1 MRVLDLF
8 SGIGGFSLGLERTG
22 MQTVAFC
29 EIDPFCRAVLKKHW
43 PDVPIFNDVRK
54 IKDEYTGPVDVICGG
69 FPCQPFSVA
78 GKQRGADDDRHLWPA
93 MFECIKHFRP
103 RWVIGENVPGIVKM
117 AVDGVLSDLES
128 AGYTVRTFNIPA
140 CAVDAPHRR
149 ERIWIVA
156 HSENGNDRGNAG
168 EFQRKNEREEEK
180 RQEKRLSESRSA
192 GEIFSVFMADTSGE
206 QSCSEH
212 VGKSG
217 VTEQGQSG
225 RSGCQEHIL
234 SDTAGK
240 RLQGQGQY
248 EQPMCSKTDGK
259 RETGQSFDVG
269 IPCFWEAEPDVGRVV
284 NGLSSGMDGT
294 GRVSSE
300 SETKNKKAGHLH
312 RLKSL
317 GNAVVPQIPEAIGRA
332 IMAVEQF
339 LTEKEK

>member
-8 SGIGGFSLGLERTG
+8 SGIGGFSLGLERAG
-22 MQTVAFC
+22 MKTVAFC
-29 EIDPFCRAVLKKHW
+29 EIDPFCRAVLKKYW

-78 GKQRGADDDRHLWPA
+78 GKQRGEDDDRHLWPA

-156 HSENGNDRGNAG
+156 YSGSGGLTWPCTGSGEYDASLGGEN
-168 EFQRKNEREEEK
+168 
-180 RQEKRLSESRSA
+180 
-192 GEIFSVFMADTSGE
+192 VADTSGE
-206 QSCSEH
+206 QSCSEY

-225 RSGCQEHIL
+225 RSSCQEHIL
-234 SDTAGK
+234 SDTDNTGCKEQRFGK
-240 RLQGQGQY
+240 STQTEY
-248 EQPMCSKTDGK
+248 EAFECGC
-259 RETGQSFDVG
+259 E
-269 IPCFWEAEPDVGRVV
+269 WEAEPDVGRVV
-284 NGLSSGMDGT
+284 NGLSSEMDGT

-332 IMAVEQF
+332 IMAVEQ
-339 LTEKEK
+339 L